1 MIIVAIYNIKGGVG
15 KTASAVNLSYLA
27 AKDKNRTLLC
37 DLDPQGSATYYF
49 RIRPHKKFSSKNLL
63 KGGRTLDKFI
73 RATDFEFL
81 DLLPAK
87 MSHRKMD
94 LLLDKIPKS
103 KKQFN
108 TIFSRSLQDYEY
120 IFLDCP
126 PNITLVSENVF
137 YAADFILI
145 PLIPTTLSLLTYQ
158 KLLKFF
164 KSHKLSAKK
173 LIPFFSMVESR
184 KKMHQEIMREYLK
197 PETRFLQSQIPYNSE
212 IEKMGIYRNPLGYIR
227 PRSKAAAAYQD
238 LWNEIKSYIKEKP
251 KNKR

>member
-1 MIIVAIYNIKGGVG
+1 LIIIAIYNIKGGVG
-15 KTASAVNLSYLA
+15 KTASAANLSFLA
-27 AKDKNRTLLC
+27 AKEKKGTLLC

-49 RIRPHKKFSSKNLL
+49 RIRPHKKFSSKKLL
-63 KGGRTLDKFI
+63 KGGTTLNKFI
-73 RATDFEFL
+73 RATDFEYL

-94 LLLDKIPKS
+94 ILLDKLPKS
-103 KKQFN
+103 KKKFDS
-108 TIFSRSLQDYEY
+108 IFSGSLQDYEY

-145 PLIPTTLSLLTYQ
+145 PLIPTTLSVLTYQ

-164 KSHKLSAKK
+164 KSHKLSEKK

-184 KKMHQEIMREYLK
+184 KKMHQEIVREYLK
-197 PETRFLQSQIPYNSE
+197 PETQFLQSQIPYNSE
-212 IEKMGIYRNPLGYIR
+212 IEKMGIYRSPLVYYR
-227 PRSKAAAAYQD
+227 PDSKAAKAYQT
-238 LWNEIKSYIKEKP
+238 LWQEIKSLLLK
-251 KNKR
+251 KNINK

>member
-1 MIIVAIYNIKGGVG
+1 MIIIAIYNIKGGVG

-49 RIRPHKKFSSKNLL
+49 RIRPHKKFNSKKLL
-63 KGGRTLDKFI
+63 KGGKILEKFI
-73 RATDFEFL
+73 RATDFEYL

-87 MSHRKMD
+87 MSHRKVD

-103 KKQFN
+103 QKQFSS
-108 TIFSRSLQDYEY
+108 IFSKSLQDYEY

-137 YAADFILI
+137 YTADFILI
-145 PLIPTTLSLLTYQ
+145 PLIPTTLSILSYK

-164 KSHKLSAKK
+164 KNHKLSAKK

-184 KKMHQEIMREYLK
+184 KKIHQETVGEYLK
-197 PETRFLQSQIPYNSE
+197 PETQFLQSQIPYNSE
-212 IEKMGIYRNPLGYIR
+212 IEKMGIYRSPLLYRR
-227 PRSKAAAAYQD
+227 PGSKAATAYQA
-238 LWNEIKSYIKEKP
+238 LWLEIKSHLYEN
-251 KNKR
+251 KNR

>member
-1 MIIVAIYNIKGGVG
+1 LIIIAIYNIKGGVG

-27 AKDKNRTLLC
+27 ARDKKRTLLC
-37 DLDPQGSATYYF
+37 DLDPQGSTTYYF
-49 RIRPHKKFSSKNLL
+49 RIRPHKKFSSRKLL
-63 KGGRTLDKFI
+63 KGGKTLDKFI
-73 RATDFEFL
+73 RATDFEYL

-94 LLLDKIPKS
+94 ILLDKIPKS

-108 TIFSRSLQDYEY
+108 SIFSKSLQDYEY

-145 PLIPTTLSLLTYQ
+145 PLIPTTLSLLTFQ

-164 KSHKLSAKK
+164 KNHKLSPKK

-184 KKMHQEIMREYLK
+184 KKMHQEIIGEYLK
-197 PETRFLQSQIPYNSE
+197 PETQFLQSQIPYNSE
-212 IEKMGIYRNPLGYIR
+212 IEKMGIYRNPLVYIR
-227 PRSKAAAAYQD
+227 PRSKAAVAYQD
-238 LWNEIKSYIKEKP
+238 LWEEIKSYLQGKLK
-251 KNKR
+251 K

>member
-1 MIIVAIYNIKGGVG
+1 LIVIAIYNIKGGVG
-15 KTASAVNLSYLA
+15 KTASAVNLSFLA
-27 AKDKNRTLLC
+27 AKDKRKTLLC

-49 RIRPHKKFSSKNLL
+49 RIRPHKKFNSKKLL
-63 KGGRTLDKFI
+63 KGGKTLDRFI
-73 RATDFEFL
+73 RATDFEYL

-94 LLLDKIPKS
+94 ILLDKIPKS

-108 TIFSRSLQDYEY
+108 SIFSKSLQDYGY
-120 IFLDCP
+120 LFLDCP

-145 PLIPTTLSLLTYQ
+145 PLIPTTLSILTYQ

-164 KSHKLSAKK
+164 KNHKLSEKK

-184 KKMHQEIMREYLK
+184 KKMHQEIVREYIQTESKFLK
-197 PETRFLQSQIPYNSE
+197 SLIPYNSE
-212 IEKMGIYRNPLGYIR
+212 IEKMGIYRSPLTYYR
-227 PRSKAAAAYQD
+227 PRSRAATAYQD
-238 LWNEIKSYIKEKP
+238 LWNEIKSYL
-251 KNKR
+251 NKH